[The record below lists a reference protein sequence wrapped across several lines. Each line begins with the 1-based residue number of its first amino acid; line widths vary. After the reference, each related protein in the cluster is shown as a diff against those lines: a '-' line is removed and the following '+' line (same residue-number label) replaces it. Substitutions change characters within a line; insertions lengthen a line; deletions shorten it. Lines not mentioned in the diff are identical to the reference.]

1 MYPYC
6 AVAIEMYG
14 GIYLLLIALQ
24 LIRHHI
30 LAVPTLEVYY
40 IIKSYVNSAILES
53 WNMAIRNCVSHILMF
68 TN

>member
-1 MYPYC
+1 MSIRQAGSGVTSTWFPITKKWIYMYPYC

-30 LAVPTLEVYY
+30 LAVPTLEVHY
-40 IIKSYVNSAILES
+40 IIN
-53 WNMAIRNCVSHILMF
+53 
-68 TN
+68 